1 MCRRIAERFPG
12 VQVDPISADQVAEI
26 SQEVTV
32 VVNTTPVSSWHT
44 PGTPLNAALLRRS
57 HWVVEVVYQPLR
69 TELLQ
74 SAEALGCRTV
84 DGGQMMVNQAAYS
97 YRCFTSSAADRYRMS
112 QRFRQI
118 TGQHC

>member
-1 MCRRIAERFPG
+1 M
-12 VQVDPISADQVAEI
+12 
-26 SQEVTV
+26 
-32 VVNTTPVSSWHT
+32 VNTTPVGSWHT

-97 YRCFTSSAADRYRMS
+97 YRCFTGSAADRDRMS